1 MITEL
6 LLSNVPAFLLFV
18 CRITA
23 FFMVAP
29 VFSFRGVPTA
39 FKIGLALFVAFIAY
53 IATGSGQVIPL
64 DGMYVLS
71 VLRETLVGLLLGFI
85 AYLFFS
91 VVQIAGSFVDLQMGF
106 GVVNV
111 MDPMTGAQS
120 PILGNFKFFIAV
132 LLFLAMD
139 GHHYFLTALFD
150 SYRWVPLQHELF
162 SQIYEGSISE
172 FLVESLQTV
181 FVLAFKMAAPLIA
194 ALFLTDVALGI
205 LARTAPQFNVF
216 VVGIPL
222 KIVIG
227 FIVFLIMMTGFL
239 VLFQELFRTLL
250 EAVRNM
256 IGILGGES

>member
-1 MITEL
+1 MDL
-6 LLSNVPAFLLFV
+6 LLQYVPVFLLFL

-29 VFSFRGVPTA
+29 VFSFRGIPLP
-39 FKIGLALFVAFIAY
+39 FKVGLSFFVAFIAFVASGTGQM
-53 IATGSGQVIPL
+53 IAL

-71 VLRETLVGLLLGFI
+71 ILRETLIGLLLGFI

-132 LLFLAMD
+132 LLFLALD
-139 GHHYFLTALFD
+139 GHHYFLSALFD
-150 SYRWVPLQHELF
+150 SYEWIPLQSDIFH
-162 SQIYEGSISE
+162 QIYGGSVSD
-172 FLVESLQTV
+172 FLIESLQTV

-227 FIVFLIMMTGFL
+227 FIIFLIMMTGFL
-239 VLFQELFRTLL
+239 VLFQELFSTLL
-250 EAVRNM
+250 EAVRDM